1 MKALKYIL
9 FASILVAGLAS
20 CEKKEEA
27 PKTQAEIEAT
37 WPKTISTAEAG
48 KFVLVERDLNGFTMG
63 DATLATSSPE
73 HIVKFSKSYYM
84 CTTEVTQ
91 AQWKAIM
98 GTNPSDNE
106 GIIANG
112 TNSDNCPVNNISI
125 DDAKAFVEAL
135 NKATGRKFA
144 IPTEAQWE
152 WAAMGGKLSNGFK
165 FSGSDDMSEV
175 AWNALNS
182 DNYLNE
188 VGKLKANELGIFD
201 MTGNIEEWTADK
213 YDSYKATEETDPTGS
228 TSGSNYVS
236 RGGYFND
243 SDADILSVKSRNKNR
258 GSDKKYTRGLRLVI
272 LEPLS
277 TEVSE

>member
-1 MKALKYIL
+1 
-9 FASILVAGLAS
+9 
-20 CEKKEEA
+20 
-27 PKTQAEIEAT
+27 
-37 WPKTISTAEAG
+37 
-48 KFVLVERDLNGFTMG
+48 
-63 DATLATSSPE
+63 
-73 HIVKFSKSYYM
+73 M

-91 AQWKAIM
+91 AQWKNIM

-106 GIIANG
+106 GIIAAG
-112 TNSDNCPVNNISI
+112 TNADNCPVNNISI
-125 DDAKAFVEAL
+125 DDANAFVEAL

-165 FSGSDDMSEV
+165 FSGSNDMSEV

-182 DNYLNE
+182 DSYLNE

-213 YDSYKATEETDPTGS
+213 YGSYKATEETDPTGS

-236 RGGYFND
+236 RGGNFND
-243 SDADILSVKSRNKNR
+243 SDADILSVKSRNKNK

-277 TEVSE
+277 REVSE

>member
-1 MKALKYIL
+1 MKSIKYFLALGL
-9 FASILVAGLAS
+9 FITGLTS
-20 CEKKEEA
+20 CEKE
-27 PKTQAEIEAT
+27 PPTQDEIEAK
-37 WPKTISTAEAG
+37 WPAAITTIEAG
-48 KFVLVERDLNGFTMG
+48 DFVLVKRSADGFTMG
-63 DATLATSSPE
+63 DAFLATSSPE
-73 HIVKFSKSYYM
+73 HLVKLSKSYYM
-84 CTTEVTQ
+84 CKTEVTQ

-106 GIIANG
+106 GIIASG
-112 TNSDNCPVNNISI
+112 TNTDNCPVNNISQN
-125 DDAKAFVEAL
+125 DAQDFIKAL
-135 NKATGRKFA
+135 NAATGRKYA
-144 IPTEAQWE
+144 LPTEAQWE
-152 WAAMGGKLSNGFK
+152 WAAMGGNLSAGNM
-165 FSGSDDMSEV
+165 FSGSNDMNEV
-175 AWNALNS
+175 AWTALNS
-182 DNYLNE
+182 DGYLNE